1 LLSLLA
7 ADERPKRRISQMSAG
22 TGDKV
27 KGRVQKAAGELTNDR
42 DLKDRGKVNEA
53 SGKVKD
59 GVEKGVNKVKNALNN
74 EPNRNR
80 KP

>member
-1 LLSLLA
+1 
-7 ADERPKRRISQMSAG
+7 MSAG
-22 TGDKV
+22 TGDKA
-27 KGRVQKAAGELTNDR
+27 KGRIQKAAGELTNDQ
-42 DLKDRGKVNEA
+42 DLKDRGKINET

-59 GVEKGVNKVKNALNN
+59 GVEKGVNKVKNALNS